1 MKTTKM
7 FLTVALM
14 AFAIM
19 AYSMPDIEKGVAVK
33 IKFRTALEN
42 RALVKAM
49 YQQLDVS
56 LLHQD
61 VPRYIVGK
69 VNLGN
74 AVYYIYGRY
83 AEWKNF
89 FIMDLNE
96 DPVGK
101 KAPGKKLSS
110 RIK

>member
-19 AYSMPDIEKGVAVK
+19 AYSLPDTNKGIAVK
-33 IKFRTALEN
+33 IKLRNALEN

-56 LLHQD
+56 LLNKD
-61 VPRYIVGK
+61 VPRYITAK

-74 AVYYIYGRY
+74 TVYYIYGRY
-83 AEWKNF
+83 EEWKNF

-101 KAPGKKLSS
+101 SSTGKRLAS
-110 RIK
+110 RVK

>member
-1 MKTTKM
+1 MKTTKL
-7 FLTVALM
+7 FLTVALI

-19 AYSMPDIEKGVAVK
+19 AYSMPDTEKGVAVK

-110 RIK
+110 RVK